1 MVLRKIVQ
9 NSARQ
14 CRYAADMTTVFL
26 FLATVLIWGTT
37 WIAIALQVGPVPVMV
52 SIFYRFALAGV
63 LFLGALAL
71 LGRLK
76 RPAAWRFVIVQ
87 ALCLFSFNFIGIYN
101 ATTLLPSGLVSVV
114 FSMASL
120 FNAFNARLF
129 FGERITGRVLGAGM
143 LGALGLALIF
153 RDSLGAANGDT
164 ARGLL
169 WAVFG
174 TAMFSLGNM
183 ASRANTARGV
193 PPVTANAWG
202 MGIGAGVLLL
212 LCLATGQTIA
222 FPQGATYWAA
232 LLYLAVI
239 GSVIGFTTYLML
251 VQRLGPARAGYATV
265 VFPVVALL
273 ISTLFEGYVWS
284 ISALLGLALT
294 GLGNLLIFTPQRRVA
309 PALKEVAT
317 AP

>member
-1 MVLRKIVQ
+1 MRKIVQ

-14 CRYAADMTTVFL
+14 CRYVTGMTTVIL

-52 SIFYRFALAGV
+52 SIFYRFALAALV
-63 LFLGALAL
+63 FLGALAL

-76 RPAAWRFVIVQ
+76 PPAAWRFVVVQ
-87 ALCLFSFNFIGIYN
+87 ALCLFSFNFIGLYQ

-120 FNAFNARLF
+120 FNAVNARLF
-129 FGERITGRVLGAGM
+129 FGERITGRVIGAGA

-153 RDSLGAANGDT
+153 RDSLGAAGGDT
-164 ARGLL
+164 VRGLL

-183 ASRANTARGV
+183 ASRANAARGV

-202 MGIGAGVLLL
+202 MGIGASVLLL

-222 FPQGATYWAA
+222 LPHDATYWAA

-239 GSVIGFTTYLML
+239 GSVVGFTTYLML
-251 VQRLGPARAGYATV
+251 VQRLGAARAGYATV

-273 ISTLFEGYVWS
+273 ISTVFEGYVWS
-284 ISALLGLALT
+284 ASALLGLVLT
-294 GLGNLLIFTPQRRVA
+294 GLGNLLIFAPKRRVA
-309 PALKEVAT
+309 PRREGVAT
-317 AP
+317 DP